1 MTRRSRTRGVAILV
15 VVAAVAV
22 AAVLVL
28 RSDAHSDSP
37 AATRNV
43 GHVTPTPT
51 ASTSAPPATE
61 PPAASADPT
70 SESAPFP
77 VDRVDVVLVD
87 PALGDR
93 SVRVTIWYPLRSGP
107 QPLVVFA
114 HGYATTPDTYEP
126 FLAGLASTGYVVAAP
141 RSYATR
147 AYVGGGDVAVPA
159 PDEPAPDGPQASA
172 LRFVDDDT
180 PPAADEP
187 TDQPADETG
196 PTVVFDFDDQRRDLV
211 AVMDVLLGADAPSE
225 VQGHIAPGKVGVIGH
240 SDGGVSAAAVAFN
253 SVVGDGRVGAA
264 VIASG
269 DYGYFGG
276 SWFPEG
282 SPALLALHGDADGIN
297 PVSSSVRL
305 FYADADSPR
314 YLVIAHGAGH
324 LGLLL
329 DDPPATAVINLVSDF
344 FRGFLRDDTTA
355 RAHIET
361 DADGGLL
368 DLVDAG

>member
-1 MTRRSRTRGVAILV
+1 MTRRARTRGVAILAVVAAIV
-15 VVAAVAV
+15 VVAVV
-22 AAVLVL
+22 VF

-37 AATRNV
+37 AATRDV
-43 GHVTPTPT
+43 GSATRTPTT
-51 ASTSAPPATE
+51 STSPSPSTTDPPPA
-61 PPAASADPT
+61 PADST
-70 SESAPFP
+70 SGAPFP
-77 VDRVDVVLVD
+77 VDRVDLMLVD

-93 SVRVTIWYPLRSGP
+93 SVSVAIWYPLRTGP

-126 FLAGLASTGYVVAAP
+126 FLAGLASAGYVVAAP

-147 AYVGGGDVAVPA
+147 AYVGGGDFGILA
-159 PDEPAPDGPQASA
+159 PDEPEASA
-172 LRFVDDDT
+172 LRFVDDDSPSGDDN
-180 PPAADEP
+180 PPE
-187 TDQPADETG
+187 QPADESG
-196 PTVVFDFDDQRRDLV
+196 PTVVFDFEDQRLDLV
-211 AVMDVLLGADAPSE
+211 AVMDVLLGADVPSE

-276 SWFPEG
+276 SWFAEG

-314 YLVIAHGAGH
+314 YLVIAHDAGH

-329 DDPPATAVINLVSDF
+329 DDPPQTAVIGLVSDF
-344 FRGFLRDDTTA
+344 FRGFLRDDSTA

-361 DADGGLL
+361 DADGSVL

>member
-1 MTRRSRTRGVAILV
+1 MTRRSRTRGVAVVAVVAAIV
-15 VVAAVAV
+15 VVAVV
-22 AAVLVL
+22 VL
-28 RSDAHSDSP
+28 RSDAHPDSP

-43 GHVTPTPT
+43 GDVTPTPT
-51 ASTSAPPATE
+51 ASTSAPPTTD
-61 PPAASADPT
+61 PPAPADP
-70 SESAPFP
+70 SSGSAPFP
-77 VDRVDVVLVD
+77 VDRVDLTVVD

-93 SVRVTIWYPLRSGP
+93 SVSVAIWYPLRTGP

-126 FLAGLASTGYVVAAP
+126 FLAGLASAGYVVAAP

-147 AYVGGGDVAVPA
+147 AYEGGGDTAVPA
-159 PDEPAPDGPQASA
+159 PDEPAPDDPQPSA
-172 LRFVDDDT
+172 LRFADDDT
-180 PPAADEP
+180 PPATDEP
-187 TDQPADETG
+187 ADQPADEGG
-196 PTVVFDFDDQRRDLV
+196 PTVVFDFDDQRLDFV
-211 AVMDVLLGADAPSE
+211 AVMDVLLGGDAPSE
-225 VQGHIAPGKVGVIGH
+225 VQGHISPGKVGVIGH

-253 SVVGDGRVGAA
+253 SIVGDGRVGAA

-276 SWFPEG
+276 SWFAEG
-282 SPALLALHGDADGIN
+282 SPALLALHGDADGVN

-329 DDPPATAVINLVSDF
+329 DDPPQTAVIGLVSDF
-344 FRGFLRDDTTA
+344 FHGFLRDDSTA